1 MKPSVPFFRLV
12 LLLAPLLLVMGLAV
26 TGCKKRG
33 GDVSADKAAASET
46 VPFTVSD
53 ASEGLL
59 LTWIDEH
66 GDFHVEQR
74 AADVPLVGRDAVR
87 VVDPSRDEG
96 THPERI
102 YVADLRTAQPDGNYL
117 VKPMTKAQFDDMA
130 VARRKGKSALLEPKA
145 PSEQGAQPGQPPGPV
160 APSGGG
166 EPSDPNARPAVII
179 YGAEWCGP
187 CHQAAA
193 YLRKKGIP
201 FVEKNIE
208 ADRDAAREMHAK
220 LAKAGLHDGSIPVLD
235 VRGKMMVGFNPR
247 AVDEALGA
255 AM

>member
-1 MKPSVPFFRLV
+1 MKPSSRGVV
-12 LLLAPLLLVMGLAV
+12 LILALV
-26 TGCKKRG
+26 TGLTGTSTMTACKKRG
-33 GDVSADKAAASET
+33 GDASADKAAVSDAI
-46 VPFTVSD
+46 PFTVSD
-53 ASEGLL
+53 SSEGLL
-59 LTWIDEH
+59 FTWIDER

-96 THPERI
+96 THPERVF
-102 YVADLRTAQPDGNYL
+102 VADLRTAQPDGTYL
-117 VKPMTKAQFDDMA
+117 VKPMTKADFEEMA
-130 VARRKGKSALLEPKA
+130 VSRRKGKSALLEPKA
-145 PSEQGAQPGQPPGPV
+145 PGPV
-160 APSGGG
+160 ASGGQGPAAANGPNGGG
-166 EPSDPNARPAVII
+166 EPADPNARPAVII

-208 ADRDAAREMHAK
+208 ADRDAAREMQAK